1 MIGIKTTEA
10 KLGICYWDDQWLP
23 YTEGHPEVEL
33 LYGEMKMSDLDRLF
47 EELLTELSETLLLI
61 PSNLNA
67 KEEWAV
73 ESSSSSLTDC
83 YDLIDFY

>member
-1 MIGIKTTEA
+1 
-10 KLGICYWDDQWLP
+10 
-23 YTEGHPEVEL
+23 
-33 LYGEMKMSDLDRLF
+33 MSDLDRLF

-73 ESSSSSLTDC
+73 ESSSSSLTDW
-83 YDLIDFY
+83 YDLIDFD

>member
-1 MIGIKTTEA
+1 M
-10 KLGICYWDDQWLP
+10 
-23 YTEGHPEVEL
+23 L

-67 KEEWAV
+67 KEEWTV
-73 ESSSSSLTDC
+73 EYSSSSLTDW
-83 YDLIDFY
+83 YDLIDFD